1 MKAAGTQRAARGCAA
16 RTTARQAPELIGVV
30 LGAQSDSR
38 RPVTI
43 EDRDNR
49 LRGGKMVT
57 RTRCLVTVATCVAAL
72 CLSLGS
78 SGGGAAA
85 ATKVPNVNGIWLAY
99 AWATG
104 QGKPSSPN
112 QAFVLRDKPGSTR
125 FTGDL
130 GEFKIVGTIAST
142 GKALLVIGLQPGT
155 TQTTNDTVKFAVS
168 SSRTAPLSRTIPPS
182 PGSFDYVR
190 RATGQPVPHST
201 GSSHGHPVL
210 FSDKPQSHGPVRF
223 GLKPGAQPSSLS
235 PQDDSDVSRN
245 PQSRRAATRRAAT
258 TMSIAH

>member
-1 MKAAGTQRAARGCAA
+1 VKAAGTQRAARGCAA
-16 RTTARQAPELIGVV
+16 RAARQAPELIGVV

-49 LRGGKMVT
+49 LRGGKTVT

-130 GEFKIVGTIAST
+130 GEFKIVGTVAST

-155 TQTTNDTVKFAVS
+155 TQTTNDTVKFVFKS
-168 SSRTAPLSRTIPPS
+168 NSTAQSNHPTFS
-182 PGSFDYVR
+182 GSFDYVR

-201 GSSHGHPVL
+201 GTIT
-210 FSDKPQSHGPVRF
+210 
-223 GLKPGAQPSSLS
+223 
-235 PQDDSDVSRN
+235 
-245 PQSRRAATRRAAT
+245 ATRCSFQTSAKAMGRLCGLD
-258 TMSIAH
+258 